1 LRGRGRV
8 GVSSGRKRMDKKVLE
23 VLSGKIQN
31 DPYARFLG
39 IELIEINKGYS
50 KLRMQIKGC
59 MNNFVGIAH
68 GGAIFSLADHAF
80 AAASNSHGTLAVALN
95 MSITYI
101 SAPLEDSVL
110 VAEAK
115 EVSLTSRTALYRI
128 DVSTED
134 NKLIASCQ
142 GIVYRKKNSIP
153 GMD

>member
-1 LRGRGRV
+1 
-8 GVSSGRKRMDKKVLE
+8 MDKKVLE

>member
-1 LRGRGRV
+1 
-8 GVSSGRKRMDKKVLE
+8 MDKKVLE

-80 AAASNSHGTLAVALN
+80 AAASNSHDTLAVALN

>member
-1 LRGRGRV
+1 V

>member
-68 GGAIFSLADHAF
+68 GGAIFSLADRAF

>member
-1 LRGRGRV
+1 
-8 GVSSGRKRMDKKVLE
+8 MDKKVLE
-23 VLSGKIQN
+23 VLSSKIQN

-50 KLRMQIKGC
+50 KLRMQLKGC
-59 MNNFVGIAH
+59 MQNFVGTAH

-101 SAPLEDSVL
+101 SASSEGSVL
-110 VAEAK
+110 IAEAK
-115 EVSLTSRTALYRI
+115 EVSLTPRTALYRI

-134 NKLIASCQ
+134 NNLVASCQ
-142 GIVYRKKNSIP
+142 GIVYRKKNPIP
-153 GMD
+153 DID

>member
-80 AAASNSHGTLAVALN
+80 AAASNSHDTLAVALN

>member
-1 LRGRGRV
+1 
-8 GVSSGRKRMDKKVLE
+8 MDKKVLE
-23 VLSGKIQN
+23 VLSSKIQN

-50 KLRMQIKGC
+50 KLRMQLKGC

-101 SAPLEDSVL
+101 SATPEGSLL
-110 VAEAK
+110 TAEAK

-142 GIVYRKKNSIP
+142 GIVYRKKNPIP
-153 GMD
+153 GID

>member
-1 LRGRGRV
+1 
-8 GVSSGRKRMDKKVLE
+8 MDKKVLE

-59 MNNFVGIAH
+59 MNNFVGIAY

>member
-1 LRGRGRV
+1 
-8 GVSSGRKRMDKKVLE
+8 MEKKVLE

-39 IELIEINKGYS
+39 IELIEINTGYS
-50 KLRMQIKGC
+50 KLRMPLKGC
-59 MNNFVGIAH
+59 MHNFVGIAH

-101 SAPLEDSVL
+101 SAPSEGSVL

-115 EVSLTSRTALYRI
+115 EISLTPRTALYRI

-153 GMD
+153 GID